1 MKKNNYFDVLII
13 KDELDSVDMIQ
24 VMMKDK
30 CCGVFHEND

>member
-30 CCGVFHEND
+30 